1 MSQNWSGRARV
12 RRPRG
17 FSRLFSWGSFSCCC
31 EFLLAVWAQG
41 WAERHDGIGFQRC
54 HRTGQDEREHGGR
67 EDFQGCFHGVPFLV
81 VMSFLL
87 ARAQRWAE
95 RHDWIGF
102 QRCHRTGQDEREHG
116 GREDF
121 QGCFHGV
128 PFLVIVSFYWP
139 SGHRG
144 GQNGMMGSAFSDVTE
159 LVRTS
164 ASTAAARIF
173 KVVFM
178 GFLFLLL

>member
-1 MSQNWSGRARV
+1 MSQNWSGRARA

-17 FSRLFSWGSFSCCC
+17 FSRLFSWGSFSWCC
-31 EFLLAVWAQG
+31 EFLLAVRAQG

-67 EDFQGCFHGVPFLV
+67 EDVQGCFHGCPFL
-81 VMSFLL
+81 
-87 ARAQRWAE
+87 
-95 RHDWIGF
+95 
-102 QRCHRTGQDEREHG
+102 
-116 GREDF
+116 
-121 QGCFHGV
+121 GV
-128 PFLVIVSFYWP
+128 VSFFWP
-139 SGHRG
+139 YGHRG

-164 ASTAAARIF
+164 ASTAAARMF

-178 GFLFLLL
+178 GVLFLVLLVSFGRTGTGVGRTA